1 MSSGRTVRVG
11 GDYNIVTGEGST
23 ILLDT
28 GPNVGTVRVTGN
40 LIVEGDTL
48 TVEAQNLNVEDNI
61 ITLNYGEPGPGVTVG
76 DGYSGILIDRGVDG
90 GSSQLP
96 QPSFLWDESTGG
108 WQLALGTSET
118 GFNWSSSKL
127 RLKEILTDADTDDGD
142 LTVIG
147 AGTGVIKVIGTINY
161 EQQVTHDDDVPN
173 KKYVDDAIQSNPTFQ
188 IVKDDTRVI
197 ALDVNNPLNP
207 SAFVPPIGPY
217 FGMPDQSEVS
227 VLVNN
232 RRIAAFRQNS
242 IEFTGL
248 TIFTEDPVVNDIAAA
263 MAGNYNAGPIATNLT
278 GFENQSAVVLQADN
292 TNTNIRL
299 ETNGTGKV
307 VISYAQSFEY
317 LTPQGVSPP
326 SAVALASV
334 IYGDTPGSG
343 TTGLRF
349 VNTRPSK
356 ELDGTI
362 NASFTNDELISK
374 NRALLFSMLF

>member
-11 GDYNIVTGEGST
+11 GDYNIVTGEGNT

-48 TVEAQNLNVEDNI
+48 TVEAQNLNVQDNI

-76 DGYSGILIDRGVDG
+76 DGYSGILIDRGIDG

-188 IVKDDTRVI
+188 IVRDDTRVI
-197 ALDVNNPLNP
+197 ALDVNNPLDP

-217 FGMPDQSEVS
+217 FGMPGQSEVAI
-227 VLVNN
+227 LVNN
-232 RRIAAFRQNS
+232 RRIAAFRDNH

-248 TIFTEDPVVNDIAAA
+248 TIFTEDPVLGDIAAA
-263 MAGNYNAGPIATNLT
+263 AGGNPPAPG
-278 GFENQSAVVLQADN
+278 GVENQNAVVIQADN

-299 ETNGTGKV
+299 ETNGTGRV
-307 VISYAQSFEY
+307 VITYAESFEY
-317 LTPQGVSPP
+317 HGLSP
-326 SAVALASV
+326 SAVTGSSQ
-334 IYGDTPGSG
+334 IYGATPGAG

-362 NASFTNDELISK
+362 NASFTNDELVSK

>member
-1 MSSGRTVRVG
+1 MASGRIVKTS
-11 GDYNIVTGEGST
+11 GDYSIVTGEGNT
-23 ILLDT
+23 ITFDT

-40 LIVEGDTL
+40 LVVEGDTL

-90 GSSQLP
+90 GSSALP
-96 QPSFLWDESTGG
+96 KPSFLWDEGLGG

-127 RLKEILTDADTDDGD
+127 KLKEILTDSDTDDGD
-142 LTVIG
+142 LLIIG
-147 AGTGVIKVIGTINY
+147 AGTGVMKVIGTINY
-161 EQQVTHDDDVPN
+161 ENQVTHDDDIPN
-173 KKYVDDAIQSNPTFQ
+173 KRYVDDAIQSNPTFQ

-197 ALDVNNPLNP
+197 ALDVNDPLD
-207 SAFVPPIGPY
+207 AAEFVPPIGPY
-217 FGMPDQSEVS
+217 SAMPTQSEVAI
-227 VLVNN
+227 LVNN
-232 RRIAAFRQNS
+232 RRIAAFRDNH

-248 TIFTEDPVVNDIAAA
+248 TIFTEDPVLTDIADP
-263 MAGNYNAGPIATNLT
+263 AGGNPPAPG
-278 GFENQSAVVLQADN
+278 GFENQNAVVIQADN

-299 ETNGTGKV
+299 ETNGTGRV
-307 VISYAQSFEY
+307 VITYTQSFEHHG
-317 LTPQGVSPP
+317 LSP
-326 SAVALASV
+326 SAVTLSSQ
-334 IYGDTPGSG
+334 IYGATPGAG

-349 VNTRPSK
+349 INTRPSK

-362 NASFTNDELISK
+362 NASFTNDELVSK

>member
-1 MSSGRTVRVG
+1 MANNGRTVKVS
-11 GDYNIVTGEGST
+11 GDYNIVAGQGNT

-28 GPNVGTVRVTGN
+28 GPNIGTVRVTGN

-61 ITLNYGEPGPGVTVG
+61 IILNYGEPGPGVTVG
-76 DGYSGILIDRGVDG
+76 DGYSGIQIDRGANPD
-90 GSSQLP
+90 SSLVP
-96 QPSFLWDESTGG
+96 PASFLWDESSEG
-108 WQLALGTSET
+108 WQLALGTPET
-118 GFNWSSSKL
+118 GFNWSASKL
-127 RLKEILTDADTDDGD
+127 RLKEILTDSDTDDGD
-142 LTVIG
+142 LTLIG
-147 AGTGVIKVIGTINY
+147 AGLGVVKVVGTLNY
-161 EQQVTHDDDVPN
+161 ETRVTDDDDIPN
-173 KKYVDDAIQSNPTFQ
+173 KKYVDDAIESNPTFQ

-197 ALDVNNPLNP
+197 ALDVNDPLDAA
-207 SAFVPPIGPY
+207 AFVPPIGPY
-217 FGMPDQSEVS
+217 SSMPGQSEVA
-227 VLVNN
+227 VLVNS

-248 TIFTEDPVVNDIAAA
+248 TIFTEDPIATDISAA
-263 MAGNYNAGPIATNLT
+263 MSGNFNAGPTATNLT

-307 VISYAQSFEY
+307 VITYAQSFEHHG
-317 LTPQGVSPP
+317 LSP
-326 SAVALASV
+326 SQVTGASL
-334 IYGDTPGSG
+334 IYGATPGSG

-356 ELDGTI
+356 ELDGTV
-362 NASFTNDELISK
+362 NASFTNDELVSK

>member
-1 MSSGRTVRVG
+1 MAQNGRTIKVS

-40 LIVEGDTL
+40 LVVEGDTL

-96 QPSFLWDESTGG
+96 QPSFLWDESTEG

-127 RLKEILTDADTDDGD
+127 RLKEILTDSDTDDGD
-142 LTVIG
+142 LTIIG
-147 AGTGVIKVIGTINY
+147 AGTGVMKVIGTINY
-161 EQQVTHDDDVPN
+161 ELQVTHDDDIPN
-173 KKYVDDAIQSNPTFQ
+173 KRYVDDAIQSNPTFQ
-188 IVKDDTRVI
+188 IVRDDTRVI
-197 ALDVNNPLNP
+197 SLDVNDPLAP
-207 SAFVPPIGPY
+207 AAFVPPIGPY
-217 FGMPDQSEVS
+217 SSMPPQSEVAI
-227 VLVNN
+227 LVNN
-232 RRIAAFRQNS
+232 RRIAAFRDNH
-242 IEFTGL
+242 IEFTGI
-248 TIFTEDPVVNDIAAA
+248 TIFTEDPVVSDIAAA
-263 MAGNYNAGPIATNLT
+263 MGGNYNPGPLATNLS
-278 GFENQSAVVLQADN
+278 GFENQSAVVIQADN

-307 VISYAQSFEY
+307 VITYATSFEHHG
-317 LTPQGVSPP
+317 LSPA
-326 SAVALASV
+326 AVNDATI
-334 IYGDTPGSG
+334 IYGATTGAG

-356 ELDGTI
+356 DLDGTI

>member
-1 MSSGRTVRVG
+1 MANNGRTVKVT
-11 GDYNIVTGEGST
+11 GDYNIVAGQGNT

-28 GPNVGTVRVTGN
+28 GPNIGTVRVTGN

-61 ITLNYGEPGPGVTVG
+61 IILNYGEPGPGVTVG
-76 DGYSGILIDRGVDG
+76 DGYSGIQIDRGANPD
-90 GSSQLP
+90 SSTVP
-96 QPSFLWDESTGG
+96 PASFLWDESSEG
-108 WQLALGTSET
+108 WQLALGTPET
-118 GFNWSSSKL
+118 GFNWSASKL

-142 LTVIG
+142 LTLIG
-147 AGTGVIKVIGTINY
+147 AGLGVVKVVGTLNY
-161 EQQVTHDDDVPN
+161 EQRVTDDDDIPN
-173 KKYVDDAIQSNPTFQ
+173 KKYVDDAIESNPTFQ

-197 ALDVNNPLNP
+197 ALDLNDPLDP
-207 SAFVPPIGPY
+207 AAFVPAIGPY
-217 FGMPDQSEVS
+217 SSMPTQSEVA

-232 RRIAAFRQNS
+232 RRIAAFRQHS

-248 TIFTEDPVVNDIAAA
+248 TIFTEDPVVDDIAAA
-263 MAGNYNAGPIATNLT
+263 MSGNYNPGPTATNLT

-299 ETNGTGKV
+299 ETNGTGRV
-307 VISYAQSFEY
+307 VITYAQSFEHHG
-317 LTPQGVSPP
+317 LSP
-326 SAVALASV
+326 SQVAGTSL
-334 IYGDTPGSG
+334 IYGATPEAG

-362 NASFTNDELISK
+362 NASFTNDELVSK